1 MNAGTRDGASR
12 ARLAE
17 IARRVMIEHGLVPDF
32 SAAALG
38 ELRGIAGAAPVAG
51 PDIRDRRDLFWCS
64 IDNDDSRDLDQLT
77 VAVPLADG
85 AGRLLVAIAD
95 VGAVV
100 GPGSALDG
108 HARENTTSVYTAGAI
123 FPMLPERLSTDLT
136 SLGPGV
142 DRLAV
147 VVEVTLDRTGAP
159 TASEFY
165 RAAVRNRA
173 QLAYPSIAAWLDG
186 AGPAPAALS
195 AVPGLAENLR
205 LQDRIAQALR
215 ARRHLHGALDFET
228 VEARPVYDGDTLLDL
243 VPAAPNRAQGLIE
256 DVMIA
261 ANTATAQFLA
271 RRGLPALRRI
281 VRTPKHWTGLVA
293 LAVAHGRALPDQPD
307 AAALQRFLA
316 AEKQADPERFPD
328 LSLSVIKLMGPGEYA
343 LELPGGAS
351 AGHFGLAVQ
360 DYTHST
366 APNRRYPD
374 VITQRL
380 LKAAIAGQPSPYA
393 NDALAALALRC
404 TERQDA
410 AKKVER
416 QVAKSAAAILLER
429 RIGARFPA
437 LVTGASEKGT
447 WVRIAQPAVEGKV
460 VQGGGAWTVGA
471 RVLVELVHVDVE
483 AGHIDFRSV
492 AAIK

>member
-1 MNAGTRDGASR
+1 MSAGLEDLRGLARLRAVLGAPGTGALLFARTLGSLPVGMVPLGIILLLRASGRSYALAGIADGA
-12 ARLAE
+12 
-17 IARRVMIEHGLVPDF
+17 F
-32 SAAALG
+32 ALG
-38 ELRGIAGAAPVAG
+38 VATMQPPLG
-51 PDIRDRRDLFWCS
+51 HLIDRLGMARVL
-64 IDNDDSRDLDQLT
+64 
-77 VAVPLADG
+77 VPLAL
-85 AGRLLVAIAD
+85 AFSSVLVALALSGSSGAPASVD
-95 VGAVV
+95 VALALVSGACMPPL
-100 GPGSALDG
+100 GACMRTLWPTLISSDALRP
-108 HARENTTSVYTAGAI
+108 AAYAI
-123 FPMLPERLSTDLT
+123 DATLQEVAFV
-136 SLGPGV
+136 LGP
-142 DRLAV
+142 
-147 VVEVTLDRTGAP
+147 P
-159 TASEFY
+159 
-165 RAAVRNRA
+165 
-173 QLAYPSIAAWLDG
+173 
-186 AGPAPAALS
+186 
-195 AVPGLAENLR
+195 
-205 LQDRIAQALR
+205 
-215 ARRHLHGALDFET
+215 
-228 VEARPVYDGDTLLDL
+228 
-243 VPAAPNRAQGLIE
+243 
-256 DVMIA
+256 
-261 ANTATAQFLA
+261 
-271 RRGLPALRRI
+271 
-281 VRTPKHWTGLVA
+281 LVA

-404 TERQDA
+404 TDRQDA